1 MTIHNVLEDVTQKI
15 IERSKQARA
24 EYIKTI
30 TDAGHD
36 GPNRNILS
44 AGNKAHAFAACP
56 IADKKALIA
65 ANWPNIGIVT
75 AYNDML
81 SAHQPYQGYPDII
94 KAAARKHGATA
105 QVAGGVPAMCDGVTQ
120 GQLGME
126 MSLFSRDA
134 IAMGTAIALSHNSFD
149 AALYLGICD
158 KIVPGLLIGA
168 LQFGHIP
175 AIFVPAGPMTSGL
188 PNNDK
193 ARIRQLYAEGKASR
207 EELLEAEMKSYHSA
221 GTCTFYGTANSNQIL
236 MEMMGL
242 HLPASSFINPNTP
255 LRDALTEGATKR
267 AIEISA
273 VNDDYRPICD
283 VISEKS
289 IVNAII
295 GLLATGG
302 STNHTIHIPSMAR
315 AAGVIVTWDD
325 FDALSRITPLLTKI
339 YPNGQADVNHFHAAG
354 GVGYLVGTLL
364 NEELV
369 HNDVRT
375 VVGDNLSD
383 YAVEPILSGGAL
395 TWQPAPNISGDKNV
409 IADPKAPFD
418 NEGGLRILAG
428 NIGRSV
434 AKVSAVKPEHRIIKA
449 AALVFDSQEAVIEAY
464 EDGQLNQDTVVVLR
478 FQGPA
483 ANGMPE
489 LHKLTPAL
497 GALLDQGHQI
507 ALVTDGRM
515 SGASGK
521 VPAAIHVTPE
531 ACKGGAI
538 SKIVDGDII
547 TLNTQTGLLSVAVDN
562 ETLAMRPTAKLAPEA
577 KRIGFGRDLFSTMRR
592 LSNSAEQG
600 GGYFSYGDATDYQ
613 ETTI

>member
-1 MTIHNVLEDVTQKI
+1 
-15 IERSKQARA
+15 
-24 EYIKTI
+24 
-30 TDAGHD
+30 
-36 GPNRNILS
+36 
-44 AGNKAHAFAACP
+44 
-56 IADKKALIA
+56 
-65 ANWPNIGIVT
+65 
-75 AYNDML
+75 
-81 SAHQPYQGYPDII
+81 
-94 KAAARKHGATA
+94 
-105 QVAGGVPAMCDGVTQ
+105 
-120 GQLGME
+120 
-126 MSLFSRDA
+126 
-134 IAMGTAIALSHNSFD
+134 
-149 AALYLGICD
+149 
-158 KIVPGLLIGA
+158 
-168 LQFGHIP
+168 
-175 AIFVPAGPMTSGL
+175 
-188 PNNDK
+188 
-193 ARIRQLYAEGKASR
+193 
-207 EELLEAEMKSYHSA
+207 
-221 GTCTFYGTANSNQIL
+221 
-236 MEMMGL
+236 
-242 HLPASSFINPNTP
+242 
-255 LRDALTEGATKR
+255 
-267 AIEISA
+267 
-273 VNDDYRPICD
+273 
-283 VISEKS
+283 
-289 IVNAII
+289 
-295 GLLATGG
+295 
-302 STNHTIHIPSMAR
+302 
-315 AAGVIVTWDD
+315 
-325 FDALSRITPLLTKI
+325 
-339 YPNGQADVNHFHAAG
+339 
-354 GVGYLVGTLL
+354 
-364 NEELV
+364 
-369 HNDVRT
+369 
-375 VVGDNLSD
+375 
-383 YAVEPILSGGAL
+383 LSGGAL